1 MAVEP
6 FLSTKAQKAFIITI
20 IVQALIVLGMVAVTY
35 NIVHDH
41 VDLRQTNY
49 KTLPCYLSLFAL
61 AEIFELLMAFDAL
74 RLRNIIQ
81 LIGIILFHLALVVF
95 AALQVH
101 ETKIGLVTLS
111 GCDGSVD
118 FVRCDGP
125 GTLYR
130 RIEIYLIIAPCVI
143 AASWFALLFVLREL
157 YGEFGWAIFHV
168 VGANPKMKTMYQY
181 YQIMICLLKFDFF

>member
-118 FVRCDGP
+118 FVHCDGP

-130 RIEIYLIIAPCVI
+130 KIEIYLIIAPCVI